1 MCRREL
7 FITYNRPYEL
17 QTDKCITMIE
27 QTIKNYEEHVKEL
40 INLLWEIFPN
50 LVSALI
56 LGFVGWWVIKLI
68 NIGVAKFFEKK
79 DYDRTLETFLEDF
92 INNGL
97 KVLLFVMVIT
107 QVGVETSSL
116 IAMLGA
122 AGLALGLALQ
132 GSLSNFAGGI
142 LILIFKPFKVG
153 DFISAQGSEGTV
165 KQITVFNTKLVTFGN
180 QEVIIPNGN
189 LSNDKITNYSSE
201 GVRRENL
208 VIGISYSSSIQ
219 KAKDLILDLCAADEN
234 IMTEEGKEAMV
245 VVTELADSSVN
256 LSVRYWT
263 TTETFWPTKFKMIEN
278 IKAAFDREGIEIPFP
293 HRVMVTQK

>member
-1 MCRREL
+1 
-7 FITYNRPYEL
+7 
-17 QTDKCITMIE
+17 MIE
-27 QTIKNYEEHVKEL
+27 QTLKDYEQHVEEL
-40 INLLWEIFPN
+40 INILWTIFPN
-50 LVSALI
+50 LVSALV

-68 NIGVAKFFEKK
+68 NLGVAKFFEKRE
-79 DYDRTLETFLEDF
+79 YDRTLETFLEDF
-92 INNGL
+92 ISNGL

-165 KQITVFNTKLVTFGN
+165 KQITVFNTKLNTFGN

-189 LSNDKITNYSSE
+189 LSNDKITNFSSE
-201 GVRRENL
+201 GIRRENL
-208 VIGISYSSSIQ
+208 IIGISYSSNIQ
-219 KAKDLILDLCAADEN
+219 KAREIILGLCAQDEN
-234 IMTEEGKEAMV
+234 IMTEEGKEAQV

-256 LSVRYWT
+256 LAVRYWASSD
-263 TTETFWPTKFKMIEN
+263 TFWPTRFKMIEE
-278 IKAAFDREGIEIPFP
+278 IKIAFDREGIEIPFP
-293 HRVMVTQK
+293 HRVMITPKA

>member
-1 MCRREL
+1 
-7 FITYNRPYEL
+7 
-17 QTDKCITMIE
+17 MIE

-50 LVSALI
+50 IVSALI

-68 NIGVAKFFEKK
+68 NIGVAKFFERK

-153 DFISAQGSEGTV
+153 DFISVQGSEGTV

-219 KAKDLILDLCAADEN
+219 KAKDLILELCAAEEN

-263 TTETFWPTKFKMIEN
+263 TSETFWPTKFKMIEN

>member
-1 MCRREL
+1 ML
-7 FITYNRPYEL
+7 
-17 QTDKCITMIE
+17 E
-27 QTIKNYEEHVKEL
+27 QTIKNYEEHLKKL

-50 LVSALI
+50 PVSALI
-56 LGFVGWWVIKLI
+56 LGFIGWWLIKLI
-68 NIGVAKFFEKK
+68 NIGVAKFFEKR

-132 GSLSNFAGGI
+132 GSLSNFAGGL

-201 GVRRENL
+201 GMRRENL
-208 VIGISYSSSIQ
+208 VIGISYDSSIQ
-219 KAKDLILDLCAADEN
+219 KAKDLLLELCAADEN
-234 IMTEEGKEAMV
+234 IITEEGKEAMV
-245 VVTELADSSVN
+245 VVTKLADSSVN
-256 LSVRYWT
+256 LSIRYWT

-278 IKAAFDREGIEIPFP
+278 IKATFDREGIEIPFP

>member
-1 MCRREL
+1 
-7 FITYNRPYEL
+7 
-17 QTDKCITMIE
+17 MIE
-27 QTIKNYEEHVKEL
+27 QTIKNYEEHLKEL
-40 INLLWEIFPN
+40 INLLWDIFPN

-56 LGFVGWWVIKLI
+56 LAFVGWWVIKLI

-219 KAKDLILDLCAADEN
+219 KAKDLILELCAADEN

-245 VVTELADSSVN
+245 VVSELADSSVN

-278 IKAAFDREGIEIPFP
+278 IKASFDREGIEIPFP
-293 HRVMVTQK
+293 HRVMVAQK

>member
-1 MCRREL
+1 
-7 FITYNRPYEL
+7 
-17 QTDKCITMIE
+17 MIE
-27 QTIKNYEEHVKEL
+27 QTIKNYEEHVTEL

>member
-1 MCRREL
+1 ML
-7 FITYNRPYEL
+7 
-17 QTDKCITMIE
+17 E
-27 QTIKNYEEHVKEL
+27 QTIKNYEEHVKKL

-68 NIGVAKFFEKK
+68 NIGVAKFFEKR

-132 GSLSNFAGGI
+132 GSLSNFAGGL

-201 GVRRENL
+201 GMRRENL
-208 VIGISYSSSIQ
+208 VIGISYDSSIQ
-219 KAKDLILDLCAADEN
+219 KAKDLLLELCAADEN
-234 IMTEEGKEAMV
+234 IITEEGKEAMV
-245 VVTELADSSVN
+245 VVTKLADSSVN
-256 LSVRYWT
+256 LSIRYWT

-278 IKAAFDREGIEIPFP
+278 IKATFDREGIEIPFP

>member
-1 MCRREL
+1 
-7 FITYNRPYEL
+7 
-17 QTDKCITMIE
+17 MIE
-27 QTIKNYEEHVKEL
+27 QTIKNYEEHIKEL

-165 KQITVFNTKLVTFGN
+165 KQITVFNTKLLTFGN

-208 VIGISYSSSIQ
+208 VIGISYDSSIQ
-219 KAKDLILDLCAADEN
+219 KAKDLILELCAADEN

-256 LSVRYWT
+256 LAVRYWT
-263 TTETFWPTKFKMIEN
+263 TSETFWPTKFKMIEN

-293 HRVMVTQK
+293 HRVMVTQR

>member
-1 MCRREL
+1 
-7 FITYNRPYEL
+7 
-17 QTDKCITMIE
+17 MIE

-50 LVSALI
+50 IVSALI

-68 NIGVAKFFEKK
+68 NIGVAKFFERK

-153 DFISAQGSEGTV
+153 DFISVQGSEGTV

-219 KAKDLILDLCAADEN
+219 KAKDLILELCTAEEN

-263 TTETFWPTKFKMIEN
+263 TSETFWPTKFKMIEN

>member
-1 MCRREL
+1 
-7 FITYNRPYEL
+7 
-17 QTDKCITMIE
+17 MIE

-68 NIGVAKFFEKK
+68 NIGVAKFFERK

-189 LSNDKITNYSSE
+189 LSNDKITNFSSE
-201 GVRRENL
+201 GIRRENL

>member
-1 MCRREL
+1 
-7 FITYNRPYEL
+7 
-17 QTDKCITMIE
+17 MIE
-27 QTIKNYEEHVKEL
+27 QTIKNYEEHIKEL

-68 NIGVAKFFEKK
+68 NIGVAKFFERK

-165 KQITVFNTKLVTFGN
+165 KQITVFNTKLITFGN

-208 VIGISYSSSIQ
+208 VIGISYDSSIQ
-219 KAKDLILDLCAADEN
+219 KAKDLILELCAADEN
-234 IMTEEGKEAMV
+234 ILTEEGKEAMV

-256 LSVRYWT
+256 LSIRYWT

>member
-1 MCRREL
+1 
-7 FITYNRPYEL
+7 
-17 QTDKCITMIE
+17 MIE
-27 QTIKNYEEHVKEL
+27 QTIKNYEEHLKEL

-189 LSNDKITNYSSE
+189 LSNDKISNYSSE

-219 KAKDLILDLCAADEN
+219 KAKDLILELCAADEN

-245 VVTELADSSVN
+245 VVSELADSSVN

-278 IKAAFDREGIEIPFP
+278 IKASFDREGIEIPFP
-293 HRVMVTQK
+293 HRVMVAQK

>member
-1 MCRREL
+1 
-7 FITYNRPYEL
+7 
-17 QTDKCITMIE
+17 MIE

-50 LVSALI
+50 ILSALI

-68 NIGVAKFFEKK
+68 NIGVAKFFERK

-219 KAKDLILDLCAADEN
+219 KAKDLILELCVAEEN

-263 TTETFWPTKFKMIEN
+263 TSETFWPTKFKMIEN

>member
-1 MCRREL
+1 
-7 FITYNRPYEL
+7 
-17 QTDKCITMIE
+17 MIE
-27 QTIKNYEEHVKEL
+27 QTIKNYEEHIKEL

-68 NIGVAKFFEKK
+68 NIGVAKFFERK

-189 LSNDKITNYSSE
+189 LSNDKIANYSSE

-208 VIGISYSSSIQ
+208 VIGISYDSSIQ
-219 KAKDLILDLCAADEN
+219 KAKDLIIELCEADEN
-234 IMTEEGKEAMV
+234 ILTEEGKEAMV

-256 LSVRYWT
+256 LSIRYWT
-263 TTETFWPTKFKMIEN
+263 TTETFWPTKFKMIEH

>member
-1 MCRREL
+1 
-7 FITYNRPYEL
+7 
-17 QTDKCITMIE
+17 MIE

-50 LVSALI
+50 IVSALI
-56 LGFVGWWVIKLI
+56 LGLVGWWVIKLI
-68 NIGVAKFFEKK
+68 NIGVAKFFERK

-153 DFISAQGSEGTV
+153 DFISVQGSEGTV

-219 KAKDLILDLCAADEN
+219 KAKDLILELCAAEEN

-263 TTETFWPTKFKMIEN
+263 TSETFWPTKFKMIEN

>member
-1 MCRREL
+1 
-7 FITYNRPYEL
+7 
-17 QTDKCITMIE
+17 MIE
-27 QTIKNYEEHVKEL
+27 QTLKNYEEHIKEL

-208 VIGISYSSSIQ
+208 VIGISYDSSIQ
-219 KAKDLILDLCAADEN
+219 KAKDLILELCAADEN

-263 TTETFWPTKFKMIEN
+263 TTDTFWPTKFKMIEN
-278 IKAAFDREGIEIPFP
+278 VKAAFDREGIEIPFP
-293 HRVMVTQK
+293 HRVMLTQK

>member
-1 MCRREL
+1 
-7 FITYNRPYEL
+7 
-17 QTDKCITMIE
+17 MIE

-68 NIGVAKFFEKK
+68 NIGVAKFFERK

-219 KAKDLILDLCAADEN
+219 KAKDLILELCAADEN
-234 IMTEEGKEAMV
+234 ILTEEGKEAMV

-263 TTETFWPTKFKMIEN
+263 TTETFWPTKFKMIEH

>member
-1 MCRREL
+1 
-7 FITYNRPYEL
+7 
-17 QTDKCITMIE
+17 MIE

-68 NIGVAKFFEKK
+68 NIGVAKFFERK

-219 KAKDLILDLCAADEN
+219 KAKDLILELCAADEN

-263 TTETFWPTKFKMIEN
+263 TSETFWPTKFKMIEN

>member
-1 MCRREL
+1 
-7 FITYNRPYEL
+7 
-17 QTDKCITMIE
+17 MIE
-27 QTIKNYEEHVKEL
+27 QTIKNYEEHLKEL
-40 INLLWEIFPN
+40 INLLWDIFPN

-219 KAKDLILDLCAADEN
+219 KAKDLILELCAADEN
-234 IMTEEGKEAMV
+234 IMTEEGKEAIV
-245 VVTELADSSVN
+245 VVSELADSSVN

-278 IKAAFDREGIEIPFP
+278 IKASFDREGIEIPFP
-293 HRVMVTQK
+293 HRVMVAQK

>member
-1 MCRREL
+1 
-7 FITYNRPYEL
+7 
-17 QTDKCITMIE
+17 MIE
-27 QTIKNYEEHVKEL
+27 QTIKNYEEHIKEL

-208 VIGISYSSSIQ
+208 VIGISYDSSIQ
-219 KAKDLILDLCAADEN
+219 KAKDLIIELCEADEN
-234 IMTEEGKEAMV
+234 ILTEEGKEAMV

-256 LSVRYWT
+256 LSIRYWT
-263 TTETFWPTKFKMIEN
+263 TTETFWPTKFKMIEH

>member
-1 MCRREL
+1 
-7 FITYNRPYEL
+7 
-17 QTDKCITMIE
+17 MIE
-27 QTIKNYEEHVKEL
+27 QTIKNYEEHLKEL
-40 INLLWEIFPN
+40 INLLWDIFPN

-56 LGFVGWWVIKLI
+56 LAFVGWWVIKLI

-219 KAKDLILDLCAADEN
+219 KAKDLILELCAADEN

-245 VVTELADSSVN
+245 VVSELADSSVN

-263 TTETFWPTKFKMIEN
+263 KTETFWPTKFKMIEN
-278 IKAAFDREGIEIPFP
+278 IKASFDREGIEIPFP
-293 HRVMVTQK
+293 HRVMVAQK

>member
-1 MCRREL
+1 
-7 FITYNRPYEL
+7 
-17 QTDKCITMIE
+17 MIE

-50 LVSALI
+50 IVSALI

-68 NIGVAKFFEKK
+68 NIGVTKFFERK

-208 VIGISYSSSIQ
+208 VIGISYGSSIQ
-219 KAKDLILDLCAADEN
+219 KAKDLILELCAADEN

-263 TTETFWPTKFKMIEN
+263 TTDTFWPTKFKMIEN

>member
-1 MCRREL
+1 
-7 FITYNRPYEL
+7 
-17 QTDKCITMIE
+17 MIE
-27 QTIKNYEEHVKEL
+27 QTIKNYEEHLKEL

-219 KAKDLILDLCAADEN
+219 KAKDLILELCASDEN

-245 VVTELADSSVN
+245 VVSELADSSVN

-278 IKAAFDREGIEIPFP
+278 IKASFDREGIEIPFP
-293 HRVMVTQK
+293 HRVMVAQK

>member
-1 MCRREL
+1 
-7 FITYNRPYEL
+7 
-17 QTDKCITMIE
+17 MIE

-40 INLLWEIFPN
+40 INLLWEVFPN
-50 LVSALI
+50 IVSALI

-219 KAKDLILDLCAADEN
+219 KSKDLILELCAADEN
-234 IMTEEGKEAMV
+234 IISEEGKEAMV
-245 VVTELADSSVN
+245 VVTELADSAVN

-263 TTETFWPTKFKMIEN
+263 TADTFWPTKFKMIEN

>member
-1 MCRREL
+1 
-7 FITYNRPYEL
+7 
-17 QTDKCITMIE
+17 MIE
-27 QTIKNYEEHVKEL
+27 QTIKNYEEHLKEL

-219 KAKDLILDLCAADEN
+219 KAKDLILELCAADEN

-245 VVTELADSSVN
+245 VVSELADSSVN

-278 IKAAFDREGIEIPFP
+278 IKATFDREGIEIPFP

>member
-1 MCRREL
+1 
-7 FITYNRPYEL
+7 
-17 QTDKCITMIE
+17 MIE
-27 QTIKNYEEHVKEL
+27 QTLKNYEEHIKEL

-208 VIGISYSSSIQ
+208 VIGISYDSSIQ
-219 KAKDLILDLCAADEN
+219 KAKDLILELCAADEN

-256 LSVRYWT
+256 LAVRYWT
-263 TTETFWPTKFKMIEN
+263 TSETFWPTKFKMIEN

>member
-1 MCRREL
+1 
-7 FITYNRPYEL
+7 
-17 QTDKCITMIE
+17 MIE

-68 NIGVAKFFEKK
+68 NIGVAKFFERK

-180 QEVIIPNGN
+180 QEVIIPNVN
-189 LSNDKITNYSSE
+189 LSNDKITNFSSE
-201 GVRRENL
+201 GIRRENL

>member
-1 MCRREL
+1 
-7 FITYNRPYEL
+7 
-17 QTDKCITMIE
+17 MIE
-27 QTIKNYEEHVKEL
+27 QTIKNYEEHIKEL

-208 VIGISYSSSIQ
+208 VIGISYDSSIQ
-219 KAKDLILDLCAADEN
+219 KAKDLILELCAADEN

-256 LSVRYWT
+256 LAVRYWT

>member
-1 MCRREL
+1 ML
-7 FITYNRPYEL
+7 
-17 QTDKCITMIE
+17 E
-27 QTIKNYEEHVKEL
+27 QTIKNYEEHVKKL

-68 NIGVAKFFEKK
+68 NIGVAKFFEKR

-132 GSLSNFAGGI
+132 GSLSNFAGGL
-142 LILIFKPFKVG
+142 LILIFKPF
-153 DFISAQGSEGTV
+153 ISAVPKTV
-165 KQITVFNTKLVTFGN
+165 
-180 QEVIIPNGN
+180 P
-189 LSNDKITNYSSE
+189 
-201 GVRRENL
+201 
-208 VIGISYSSSIQ
+208 
-219 KAKDLILDLCAADEN
+219 LINNKSLTILL
-234 IMTEEGKEAMV
+234 I
-245 VVTELADSSVN
+245 
-256 LSVRYWT
+256 
-263 TTETFWPTKFKMIEN
+263 F
-278 IKAAFDREGIEIPFP
+278 
-293 HRVMVTQK
+293 

>member
-1 MCRREL
+1 
-7 FITYNRPYEL
+7 
-17 QTDKCITMIE
+17 MIE
-27 QTIKNYEEHVKEL
+27 QTIKNYEEHIKEL

-208 VIGISYSSSIQ
+208 VIGISYDSSIQ
-219 KAKDLILDLCAADEN
+219 KAKDLILELCAADEN

-256 LSVRYWT
+256 LAVRYWT
-263 TTETFWPTKFKMIEN
+263 TSETFWPTKFKMIEN

>member
-1 MCRREL
+1 
-7 FITYNRPYEL
+7 
-17 QTDKCITMIE
+17 MIE
-27 QTIKNYEEHVKEL
+27 QTIKNYEEHLKEL

-219 KAKDLILDLCAADEN
+219 KAKDLILELCAADEN

-245 VVTELADSSVN
+245 VVSELADSSVN

-278 IKAAFDREGIEIPFP
+278 IKASFDREGIEIPFP
-293 HRVMVTQK
+293 HRVMVAPK

>member
-1 MCRREL
+1 
-7 FITYNRPYEL
+7 
-17 QTDKCITMIE
+17 MIE
-27 QTIKNYEEHVKEL
+27 QTIKNYEEHLKEL

-92 INNGL
+92 IKNGL

-219 KAKDLILDLCAADEN
+219 KAKDLILELCAADEN

-245 VVTELADSSVN
+245 VVSELADSSVN

-278 IKAAFDREGIEIPFP
+278 IKASFDREGIEIPFP
-293 HRVMVTQK
+293 HRVMVAQK

>member
-1 MCRREL
+1 ML
-7 FITYNRPYEL
+7 
-17 QTDKCITMIE
+17 E
-27 QTIKNYEEHVKEL
+27 QTIKNYEEHLKKL

-56 LGFVGWWVIKLI
+56 LGFIGWWLIKLI
-68 NIGVAKFFEKK
+68 NIGVAKFFEKR

-132 GSLSNFAGGI
+132 GSLSNFAGGL

-201 GVRRENL
+201 GMRRENL
-208 VIGISYSSSIQ
+208 VIGISYDSSIQ
-219 KAKDLILDLCAADEN
+219 KAKDLLLELCAADEN
-234 IMTEEGKEAMV
+234 IITEESKEAMV

-256 LSVRYWT
+256 LSIRYWT
-263 TTETFWPTKFKMIEN
+263 TTEIFWPTKFKMIEN
-278 IKAAFDREGIEIPFP
+278 IKATFDREGIEIPFP

>member
-1 MCRREL
+1 
-7 FITYNRPYEL
+7 
-17 QTDKCITMIE
+17 MIE
-27 QTIKNYEEHVKEL
+27 QTIKNYEEHIKEL

-68 NIGVAKFFEKK
+68 NIGVAKFFERK

-219 KAKDLILDLCAADEN
+219 KAKDLILELCAADEN
-234 IMTEEGKEAMV
+234 IMTEEGKEAVV

-263 TTETFWPTKFKMIEN
+263 TTETFWPTKFKMIED